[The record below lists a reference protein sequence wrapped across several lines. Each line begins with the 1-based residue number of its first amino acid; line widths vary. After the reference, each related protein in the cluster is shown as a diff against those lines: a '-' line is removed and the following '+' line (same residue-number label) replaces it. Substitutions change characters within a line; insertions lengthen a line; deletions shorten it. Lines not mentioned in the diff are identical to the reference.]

1 MRIAEIT
8 APPDPLMTQ
17 AENYEDKAKQLRKQA
32 AQRRAGENVRKAQ
45 QGVTTALQRQTQLRQ
60 PKPAKPSS

>member
-17 AENYEDKAKQLRKQA
+17 AETYEDKAKQLRKQA
-32 AQRRAGENVRKAQ
+32 QQRRAGEQVRKAQ
-45 QGVTTALQRQTQLRQ
+45 LIGDN
-60 PKPAKPSS
+60 